1 LVPEEP
7 PVVTLL
13 AEQFRPE
20 GFTGSAE
27 DFEVEG
33 VPVPLGGAIKI
44 GYTATHPYGL
54 GKAVLV
60 YRINEGEWRRLA
72 LQEVPETEATGPF
85 DIRRGCFVNS
95 QLSDQIQFHAVPSPK
110 PAERPG
116 RLDGGGRFDFQTR
129 ALPGLKVT
137 DTIEYFVEVSN
148 RHPTEPIAGRSETR
162 SKRVVTVAELIGWI
176 DATLRQEDRIR
187 RLTDRQRGVFDP
199 KAPNP

>member
-1 LVPEEP
+1 MCHRDVKAVFEH
-7 PVVTLL
+7 VV
-13 AEQFRPE
+13 
-20 GFTGSAE
+20 
-27 DFEVEG
+27 
-33 VPVPLGGAIKI
+33 
-44 GYTATHPYGL
+44 GL

-72 LQEVPETEATGPF
+72 LQEVPETETTGAF

-95 QLSDQIQFHAVPSPK
+95 AVTDQVQFHAVPSPK

-129 ALPGLKVT
+129 ALPGLKVN

-148 RHPTEPIAGRSETR
+148 RHPQEPVAGHSETR
-162 SKRVVTVAELIGWI
+162 AKRVVTVSDLISWI

-187 RLTDRQRGVFDP
+187 RLTDRQKGVFDP
-199 KAPNP
+199 KSPNP